1 MKTSKNV
8 VLLTLFLLLS
18 ATGLFA
24 SQGFEVSF
32 NQPVSSEYDLEFE
45 LGNYRLNET
54 QKNGKIFTE
63 IDFASSVVTNK
74 KGFAALPYI
83 HASVQISPDRNV
95 TTQIVSSDYVEY
107 ELDHPLVPSRG
118 IIYRNQDP
126 STIPYEIVRESIVDE
141 FYPITI
147 SETTEPYILRD
158 IRGVNIYV
166 YPFQYNAAQN
176 ILRVYTNVTVKLTD
190 DNTMPI
196 NPITSFSR
204 TIMRDMHHMYST
216 IFINYDRTR
225 FENEL
230 ADFGSIL
237 VIHTPRDATAILPY
251 IEWKREK
258 GHTVYVEEVA
268 TGTNVISLVS
278 SQYNAHNDI
287 LYVQLV
293 GDWVDIQGTT
303 NGYGAPTDPNLGCVV
318 GADAYPDMII
328 GRFCANN
335 TTHVTTQVN
344 KTVTY
349 ERDPEIGA
357 TWYEAVTGIASSQ
370 GPGDDGELDYVHLD
384 VIWNDK
390 LDPFTYESYTP
401 IYDPSANATMV
412 ANALNT
418 GTSIIYY

>member
-1 MKTSKNV
+1 MKTLKNV
-8 VLLTLFLLLS
+8 VLLTFLLLLS
-18 ATGLFA
+18 ATDLFA

-45 LGNYRLNET
+45 LGDYRLSET
-54 QKNGKIFTE
+54 QKNGKMFTK

-107 ELDHPLVPSRG
+107 ELAHPLVPSRG

-126 STIPYEIVRESIVDE
+126 STIPYEIDRESIVDE
-141 FYPITI
+141 FYPVNI
-147 SETTEPYILRD
+147 SQTTEPYILRD
-158 IRGVNIYV
+158 IRGVNVYV

-237 VIHTPRDATAILPY
+237 VIHTPRDAVAILPY

-278 SQYNAHNDI
+278 SQYTAHNDI

-293 GDWVDIQGTT
+293 GDWADIQGATS
-303 NGYGAPTDPNLGCVV
+303 GGAAADPNLGCVV
-318 GADAYPDMII
+318 GGDDYPDMIV
-328 GRFCANN
+328 GRFSANSE
-335 TTHVTTQVN
+335 THVTTQVN
-344 KTVTY
+344 KTITY
-349 ERDPEIGA
+349 ERDPDMGA
-357 TWYEAVTGIASSQ
+357 DWYYAAIGIASNQ
-370 GPGDDGELDYVHLD
+370 GPGDDNEDDDVHIQN
-384 VIWNDK
+384 IWFHNI
-390 LDPFTYESYTP
+390 LGFFRF
-401 IYDPSANATMV
+401 
-412 ANALNT
+412 
-418 GTSIIYY
+418 